1 MIRDWSHT
9 RTLWKRSFM
18 GTCNLYAALM
28 GHRESRSQYV
38 GTPHPDLSPLGTV
51 QLFVST
57 PSSAVSLL
65 LALNQCVESSY
76 DLWPQLQQ
84 QVGTSDPWN
93 RGLDLLHI
101 VSREHPLSAPQATK
115 PPTRWICGN
124 GKRMRR
130 TNIQVSKRTTR
141 PCAVLVGTT
150 RPCVVLVGTTI
161 LDEKKIPLC
170 FSTTVQLHLMLFNKV
185 CDI

>member
-1 MIRDWSHT
+1 MQCVRMRTPINCQIYGAPPEMIRDWSHT

-76 DLWPQLQQ
+76 DLMTPAAAAGWYLWPLESRSRSSPHSFQ
-84 QVGTSDPWN
+84 GTS
-93 RGLDLLHI
+93 
-101 VSREHPLSAPQATK
+101 
-115 PPTRWICGN
+115 
-124 GKRMRR
+124 
-130 TNIQVSKRTTR
+130 
-141 PCAVLVGTT
+141 
-150 RPCVVLVGTTI
+150 
-161 LDEKKIPLC
+161 PLC
-170 FSTTVQLHLMLFNKV
+170 PASDQTTNQMDLWKWKKQCVGQTFR
-185 CDI
+185 